1 MLLKDKS
8 IQVSHLDWLQISSE
22 QRKAKIEK
30 AQKVKLHD
38 ECQSFPSASSVPVK
52 RSLRVHIN
60 DARISHIS
68 REKL

>member
-22 QRKAKIEK
+22 QRKAKIKK
-30 AQKVKLHD
+30 AQKVKLYD

-52 RSLRVHIN
+52 RSLSVHIN